1 MRRLVSTGL
10 AAAAASTRPSHHHRV
25 WQSAGAQPQQEQQPS
40 AQPGAAES
48 APSPSDYYYT
58 FDAPDAALTPAQA
71 RQVLGRMVVVRS
83 SDGVGRFKKACAE
96 GVRRVGSLDG
106 ENAAIPQDLLLAH
119 KLLNDADG
127 GAAGAM
133 PRVPVVAGPQLSHA
147 RRILYLNDGTADSG
161 TLVCDPVVTY
171 RSPQQVTTWEAC
183 PCFPGLVFRTTRSAS
198 LSLDFWSSDPLHT
211 LSLDNEGGRKALA
224 LQRGLDYLEGRLLP
238 TRTFGE
244 DAVVSLDDFVAKQEE
259 YNAEVDVA
267 YEPFA
272 TAL

>member
-1 MRRLVSTGL
+1 MRRLVSTSL
-10 AAAAASTRPSHHHRV
+10 AAATASTRPSHHHRV
-25 WQSAGAQPQQEQQPS
+25 WQSAGVQQPQQQQQQPE
-40 AQPGAAES
+40 P

-58 FDAPDAALTPAQA
+58 FDSPNAALTPAQA

-83 SDGVGRFKKACAE
+83 SDGVARFKKACDE

-106 ENAAIPQDLLLAH
+106 DNAAVPQDLLLAH
-119 KLLNDADG
+119 KLLNDAD
-127 GAAGAM
+127 GAM

-147 RRILYLNDGTADSG
+147 RRILYLNDEAADSG

-171 RSPQQVTTWEAC
+171 RSPQQVTTWETC
-183 PCFPGLVFRTTRSAS
+183 PCLPGLVFRTARSAS
-198 LSLDFWSSDPLHT
+198 LSLDFWSSDPMHT
-211 LSLDNEGGRKALA
+211 LSLDNAGGRKALA